1 MSEVIL
7 RQHKRKIHI
16 NFKKVVSRLFIYLLF
31 ICISCIVFLPIIIT
45 IFASVK
51 TAVQLGST
59 SPLAF
64 PSFSQITIDNYKMI
78 FTSGKLLIAL
88 KNSVLLVV
96 ISIVIN
102 AIIGSST
109 AYVLERF
116 DFKLKPLIY
125 GMFLLGMLLPAFITE
140 IARFQV
146 LSKIH
151 MYNTLGAPI
160 LIYIATDLMQLYIY
174 KQFVQKIPISLD
186 ESATIDGAGH
196 FTIFWRIIFPNLLP
210 ATATLSII
218 KSVDVLNDM
227 YIPYLYM
234 PGPNLRTLT
243 TMLMDF
249 SSSLTGSWQSLSAA
263 IVIVMVPT
271 ILLFVFFQRYIFSGI
286 VAGAVKE

>member
-1 MSEVIL
+1 MSEVKL
-7 RQHKRKIHI
+7 RQYQKKIHI
-16 NFKKVVSRLFIYLLF
+16 DFKKVVSRFLIYLLF
-31 ICISCIVFLPIIIT
+31 ICITGIVFLPIIIT
-45 IFASVK
+45 VVASVK
-51 TAVQLGST
+51 TAAQLGST

-64 PSFSQITIDNYKMI
+64 PSFSEATLENYKTI
-78 FTSGKLLIAL
+78 FNSGKLLIAV
-88 KNSVLLVV
+88 KNSVFLVV
-96 ISIVIN
+96 ISVVLN
-102 AIIGSST
+102 AIIGSTT

-116 DFKLKPLIY
+116 QFKLKALVY
-125 GMFLLGMLLPAFITE
+125 GMFLLGMLLPAYITE

-146 LSKIH
+146 MTKIN

-174 KQFVQKIPISLD
+174 RQFVQKIPIALD
-186 ESATIDGAGH
+186 ESAMIDGAGH

-210 ATATLSII
+210 ATATLAII

-234 PGPNLRTLT
+234 PSSKLRTLT

-271 ILLFVFFQRYIFSGI
+271 ILLFIFFQRYIFAGI
-286 VAGAVKE
+286 VAGAV